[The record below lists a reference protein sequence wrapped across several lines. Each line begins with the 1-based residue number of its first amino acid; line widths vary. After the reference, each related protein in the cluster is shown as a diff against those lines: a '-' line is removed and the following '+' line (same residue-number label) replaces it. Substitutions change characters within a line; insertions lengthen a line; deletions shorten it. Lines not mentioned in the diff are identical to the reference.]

1 MLFYFVRNLLR
12 SNQIGKLIGLLKE
25 HALLKSLYHKQI
37 QLNMMQLKKINL
49 KKALLNPK
57 LKSLFLRRSLEKR
70 EKRKNCA
77 KEIETEKEIE
87 INIKKN

>member
-1 MLFYFVRNLLR
+1 
-12 SNQIGKLIGLLKE
+12 
-25 HALLKSLYHKQI
+25 
-37 QLNMMQLKKINL
+37 MMQLKKINL

-70 EKRKNCA
+70 EKKKNYV
-77 KEIETEKEIE
+77 KEIEKEIG